1 MARIFAAILLA
12 ALASVSE
19 GTMSLQYRADG
30 KNRWAVFN
38 KLSGKVLSGF
48 VIAKHQVTSP
58 VWCAQHCLENMDC
71 ASYNV
76 RNAVTCELNNETMAT
91 QNASLQSDPEGDHYF
106 PAELEYKSCLDHMKA
121 GATDSGI
128 YTITFSNGARGK
140 VMCDLTSEPNAAWTL
155 VLSFAFKNR
164 HLEEFYKKP
173 WQFDAPRHSDEP
185 NWDDYRIELAKMQHL
200 VKQSTHWRATTGLP
214 VYGVDYRDYIRG
226 LLSSL
231 YVFADVEGCRDVEYV
246 NVRGYSATNSS
257 VYVWQDSPDIPLHID
272 TDYSYAH
279 CRFKHPNYV
288 TYENIFGLYS
298 DRERNPKFRG
308 SEDDGSTT
316 QWWFGGYLN

>member
-1 MARIFAAILLA
+1 
-12 ALASVSE
+12 
-19 GTMSLQYRADG
+19 
-30 KNRWAVFN
+30 
-38 KLSGKVLSGF
+38 
-48 VIAKHQVTSP
+48 
-58 VWCAQHCLENMDC
+58 MDC

-164 HLEEFYKKP
+164 HLAEFCKKS

-226 LLSSL
+226 LLSRL
-231 YVFADVEGCRDVEYV
+231 DVLADVEGCRDVEYV

-257 VYVWQDSPDIPLHID
+257 VYV
-272 TDYSYAH
+272 
-279 CRFKHPNYV
+279 
-288 TYENIFGLYS
+288 
-298 DRERNPKFRG
+298 
-308 SEDDGSTT
+308 
-316 QWWFGGYLN
+316 